1 MQFGKTVDKQGKVIL
16 SLKSY
21 SSRSKKE
28 LKDEYEYFLSDK
40 EKKQKVYLKVEA
52 LTPEEYTFSYAFGR
66 SKSWT
71 VLGKVKSILLS
82 TATAGGFTGTTIG
95 VYATGE

>member
-1 MQFGKTVDKQGKVIL
+1 MMHVNHNNRIFRGDF
-16 SLKSY
+16 LK
-21 SSRSKKE
+21 
-28 LKDEYEYFLSDK
+28 LSDK

-71 VLGKVKSILLS
+71 VLGKVKSSLLS